1 MCFCA
6 ANLNISEHH
15 LFLGYSVNQKI
26 SCLWFDTIW
35 RLSLKDS
42 SSFMLSFFISC
53 HVVLISSHIFYI
65 FFFLNIHT
73 PFYFLILYVTYCKN
87 VLLFL

>member
-1 MCFCA
+1 MKA
-6 ANLNISEHH
+6 I
-15 LFLGYSVNQKI
+15 YSRAKVFKHRT

-53 HVVLISSHIFYI
+53 HVVSISCHIFYI
-65 FFFLNIHT
+65 FFFNIHT
-73 PFYFLILYVTYCKN
+73 SLYFLIPNVAYCKN
-87 VLLFL
+87 VILFLV